1 MKFGD
6 FLKKKRCALGYT
18 QAYVAKMLGVLDGTV
33 SRYERNLMLPQQ
45 PCLRD
50 YREILNVSVEEFYS
64 AYENHGRNDN
74 SLLNTAN
81 QCRKNRSADQNPLH
95 CT

>member
-6 FLKKKRCALGYT
+6 FLKMKRCALGYT
-18 QAYVAKMLGVLDGTV
+18 QSYVAEMLNVSDGTV

-45 PCLRD
+45 TSLRD
-50 YREILNVSVEEFYS
+50 YREILNASVEEFYS

-74 SLLNTAN
+74 SLLNTTN
-81 QCRKNRSADQNPLH
+81 
-95 CT
+95 